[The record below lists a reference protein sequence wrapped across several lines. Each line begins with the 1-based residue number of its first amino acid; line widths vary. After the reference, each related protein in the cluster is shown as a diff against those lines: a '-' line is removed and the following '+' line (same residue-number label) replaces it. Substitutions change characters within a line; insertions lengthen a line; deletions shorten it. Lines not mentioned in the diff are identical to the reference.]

1 MRFWISSLLAIA
13 LIVGVLPVYAHH
25 ANGPSFD
32 EKKSVTLKG
41 VVTKFIF
48 RNPHPYLYFDVDEK
62 GKKTEWVIEFNGAT
76 IISKSKG
83 WTKDTVKPGDVIVAT
98 GRPSFV
104 GNAMHVD
111 TMSRGDGTKIY

>member
-1 MRFWISSLLAIA
+1 MKFWISTLLAA
-13 LIVGVLPVYAHH
+13 TLIVGVLPLYAHH

-48 RNPHPYLYFDVDEK
+48 RNPHPYLYFDVTEN
-62 GKKTEWVIEFNGAT
+62 GKTMEWVIEFNGAT

-83 WTKDTVKPGDVIVAT
+83 WTKDTVKPGDVIIAT

-104 GNAMHVD
+104 GRAMHVD
-111 TMSRGDGTKIY
+111 TLSRDGTKLY